1 MKNWIPKKSLVIVS
15 SAFSLGF
22 FLFYFISSIY
32 VFWQINKIESYY
44 SDTESR
50 SGREERAMA
59 IRLFS
64 ENNKEQ
70 INTIRSFFIKE
81 GEEANFIENIE
92 VAATK
97 SGVKFDIAEINIQNS
112 ENQNFKE
119 NVEVNMK
126 VEGDWSSIMSF
137 IDSLEKMP
145 FGTYVYDV
153 GLDKGNSVWSGTINF
168 LVFRE
173 KNI

>member
-1 MKNWIPKKSLVIVS
+1 MKNWIPKKSLVIIS
-15 SAFSLGF
+15 SAFSAGF
-22 FLFYFISSIY
+22 FLVYLISSIY
-32 VFWQINKIESYY
+32 VFWQIDKIESYY

-50 SGREERAMA
+50 SGREERARA

-70 INTIRSFFIKE
+70 INAIRSFFIKE
-81 GEEANFIENIE
+81 GEEANFIETIE
-92 VAATK
+92 VAANK
-97 SGVKFDIAEINIQNS
+97 SGVKFDISEINIQNS
-112 ENQNFKE
+112 EKQNLKE

-126 VEGDWSSIMSF
+126 VEGTWSSIMSF
-137 IDSLEKMP
+137 VDSLEKMP
-145 FGTYVYDV
+145 FGTYIYDI
-153 GLDKGNSVWSGTINF
+153 GLDKGNSGWSGTINF